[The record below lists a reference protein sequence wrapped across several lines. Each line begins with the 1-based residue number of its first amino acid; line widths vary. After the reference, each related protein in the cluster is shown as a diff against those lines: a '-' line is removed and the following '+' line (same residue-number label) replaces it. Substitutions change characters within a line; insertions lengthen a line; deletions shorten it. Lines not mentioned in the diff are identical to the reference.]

1 LRLLGEGEG
10 LLLLQYTDEH
20 CKDKIRSITATD
32 KELPLAPEALKHGQK
47 QLP

>member
-10 LLLLQYTDEH
+10 LLLLHYKVEL
-20 CKDKIRSITATD
+20 CKDKIRSITAID
-32 KELPLAPEALKHGQK
+32 RELPLAPEALKHGQK